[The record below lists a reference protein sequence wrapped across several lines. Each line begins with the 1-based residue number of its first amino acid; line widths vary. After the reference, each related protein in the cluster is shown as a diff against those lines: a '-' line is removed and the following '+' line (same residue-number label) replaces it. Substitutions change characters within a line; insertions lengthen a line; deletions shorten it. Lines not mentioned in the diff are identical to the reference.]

1 MPRLPFARSSHK
13 KTASGGGDAG
23 DDLTVGSFR
32 SLGEKSVSDR
42 IMGRMKMNL
51 SSLLPPSLLGGG
63 FGGGGGG
70 FGDNDN
76 GSSLGNCS
84 ECDDLDDG
92 ASAPARGVRRRRPGR
107 GASVGARAG
116 GGVVGGGAVAGGASS
131 TRSAGSATRGSTGE
145 EGRRTNRRPRRW
157 DDGGGGASP
166 AVDDDAP
173 PVEYSLDELRS
184 MTEDELRVV
193 MRYAGVSSGEGGV
206 VTPPNDDDAGGE
218 GAGSSSDVRR
228 RNSLVKIFVESG
240 RVKLVPRGGTTATA
254 SASASAP
261 ASERRP
267 GGATAKGRRM
277 RTTPKKE
284 AATAP
289 PPSSSSRTSEDVGED
304 DGGEGS
310 PMRRASSSASPA
322 ATNVVAGGNQKKQRP
337 SMNASENSLM
347 ARMSKLEK
355 IAELKTENASVKTE
369 NKSLKK
375 TVKKLLGQLTDAIAE
390 KNELLLLPSRQ
401 PQEQEQRQ
409 QQHQPEQQQ
418 QQQQQQQQPMTSS
431 VDGIPSTHGDDAH
444 IKTQTPLSPIEE
456 LRGDSKIEG
465 DASRISRDGEKGGED
480 DVVVVVAAA
489 AVCPFPIPSPD
500 DDVDTS
506 ARSGSISSRLSE
518 VLVSVESSEKLTS
531 SSSSSSKE
539 NITLLM
545 QKLKKEKQAHEN
557 TEFRLKVRSL
567 RVRRIAGSH
576 VVSPYRDPRLIALLF
591 FDRPSSLAPAA
602 TNKKAELDILTNE
615 VKGLQR
621 ELGLALRSLDDAKE
635 RARESREST
644 HCLRRELRDAKA
656 SLKESS
662 AEAEARDRLIET
674 FKGILLQKVGLPQ

>member
-1 MPRLPFARSSHK
+1 
-13 KTASGGGDAG
+13 
-23 DDLTVGSFR
+23 
-32 SLGEKSVSDR
+32 
-42 IMGRMKMNL
+42 
-51 SSLLPPSLLGGG
+51 
-63 FGGGGGG
+63 
-70 FGDNDN
+70 
-76 GSSLGNCS
+76 
-84 ECDDLDDG
+84 
-92 ASAPARGVRRRRPGR
+92 
-107 GASVGARAG
+107 
-116 GGVVGGGAVAGGASS
+116 
-131 TRSAGSATRGSTGE
+131 
-145 EGRRTNRRPRRW
+145 
-157 DDGGGGASP
+157 
-166 AVDDDAP
+166 
-173 PVEYSLDELRS
+173 

-193 MRYAGVSSGEGGV
+193 MRYAGVSSGEGGG

-240 RVKLVPRGGTTATA
+240 RVRLVPRGGTTATA
-254 SASASAP
+254 T
-261 ASERRP
+261 ASERRS
-267 GGATAKGRRM
+267 GGATAKERGR

-310 PMRRASSSASPA
+310 PMRRASSSALTA
-322 ATNVVAGGNQKKQRP
+322 ATNVVAGGNQNKNRP

-355 IAELKTENASVKTE
+355 ITELKAEIASVKTE

-401 PQEQEQRQ
+401 PQEQEQQ
-409 QQHQPEQQQ
+409 QQQQQPEQQQ
-418 QQQQQQQQPMTSS
+418 QQQHQPTTSS
-431 VDGIPSTHGDDAH
+431 VDGIPSTHGDDAQ
-444 IKTQTPLSPIEE
+444 IKTLAPLSPIEE
-456 LRGDSKIEG
+456 LRGDSMVEG
-465 DASRISRDGEKGGED
+465 DASRTSRDGEKGGED
-480 DVVVVVAAA
+480 DVVVVAVA

-518 VLVSVESSEKLTS
+518 VLGSVESSEKLTS
-531 SSSSSSKE
+531 SSKSSKE

-557 TEFRLKVRSL
+557 TEFRLKVKSL

-576 VVSPYRDPRLIALLF
+576 VVRPYRDPRLIALLF
-591 FDRPSSLAPAA
+591 FDRPSSLTPAV
-602 TNKKAELDILTNE
+602 TIKKAELDILTNE

-644 HCLRRELRDAKA
+644 HCLRRELRDANA
-656 SLKESS
+656 RLKESS

-674 FKGILLQKVGLPQ
+674 FKGILLQKVGLPIIISNC